1 MQTDATAQCGA
12 YPQLTSHMSL
22 GRLSLTLS
30 GLPAKTQA
38 TLDAGAA
45 QSIFHSR
52 AWYENY
58 LETVQNQ
65 RAELLFLTATGDT
78 TGAVLPTQ
86 IILEGSGPRI
96 LTGIHNYYSCLF
108 GPILSGTP
116 DLRLFKQLFQPLQE
130 IQPDMIELRALDQ
143 ECPGFPLIIQ
153 ALRHY
158 GWWVDTQPDFGDW
171 QLDVAGRSYAE
182 YFADLPSRQRNTIT
196 RKKQLLLKAGN
207 VRFEIIDSNQN
218 IERLIQDYTRIYNAS
233 WKQPEPY
240 PEFMPGLIRTCA
252 RQGWLRAALAYVDG
266 QPAAAQIWI
275 VHQQQ
280 ALIYK
285 LAYDKQF
292 GKLSVGSILT
302 ALLME
307 YVIDVDKVKL
317 VDYLMGDDPYKRD
330 WMSRR
335 IERWSILAFNPR
347 SLHGLLGATRYFG
360 SKWLRRFKPAGNRDP
375 LSPTTDRN
383 NH

>member
-1 MQTDATAQCGA
+1 
-12 YPQLTSHMSL
+12 MSL
-22 GRLSLTLS
+22 GRLSLSLS
-30 GLPAKTQA
+30 GLPATTLA

-58 LETVQNQ
+58 LATVQDS
-65 RAELLFLTATGDT
+65 RAELSFLSAASDTAGV
-78 TGAVLPTQ
+78 VLPAQ
-86 IILEGSGPRI
+86 LMPDASGRRI
-96 LTGIHNYYSCLF
+96 LSGIHNYYSCLF
-108 GPILSGTP
+108 GPVLRGTP
-116 DLRLFKQLFQPLQE
+116 DFELFKQLFQPLRQMR
-130 IQPDMIELRALDQ
+130 PDILDLRALDL
-143 ECPGFPLIIQ
+143 ECPGFVLMIQ

-182 YFADLPSRQRNTIT
+182 YFTSLPSRLRNTLT
-196 RKKQLLLKAGN
+196 RKKQLLLKTGN
-207 VRFEIIDSNQN
+207 VQFEVINGHEGID
-218 IERLIQDYTRIYNAS
+218 RLIQDYTRIYNAS

-347 SLHGLLGATRYFG
+347 SLNGLLGAARHFG
-360 SKWLRRFKPAGNRDP
+360 SKWLRRFRPADNRDP
-375 LSPTTDRN
+375 LSPTTD
-383 NH
+383 